1 MDRHRVDADPDPD
14 PDPNFHVD
22 ANSDPDQDWHQ
33 NYADPQ
39 TDLTISLILVGNPN
53 FFTFNYSFD
62 NLQSFIFLISIK
74 DFISLS
80 I

>member
-1 MDRHRVDADPDPD
+1 MDRRRVDADPD

-39 TDLTISLILVGNPN
+39 ADPTISFILVGNPN
-53 FFTFNYSFD
+53 CFTFNHSFAI
-62 NLQSFIFLISIK
+62 LQCFICLISVK
-74 DFISLS
+74 DFI